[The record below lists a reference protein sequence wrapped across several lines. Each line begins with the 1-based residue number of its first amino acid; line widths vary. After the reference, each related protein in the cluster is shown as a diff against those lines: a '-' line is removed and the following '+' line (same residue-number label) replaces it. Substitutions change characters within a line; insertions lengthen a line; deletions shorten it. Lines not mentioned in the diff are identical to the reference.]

1 METVI
6 VTEGLTKR
14 FKQHTVVDS
23 LDLSVRL
30 GEIFG
35 FLGPNGAGKT
45 TTIGMLLGLVKPSA
59 GRALVLGHDMQLE
72 PALALRSIGAMIET
86 PAFYPYLSGR
96 DNLRVLAR
104 ASGLPDS
111 AVESALDTVDLQTR
125 GKDHFK
131 TYSQGMRQR
140 LGLAAALMHQPK
152 LIMLDEPTNGLDPA
166 GQQDIRVLI
175 RQLAQ
180 SGHTIFLSS
189 HVLHDI
195 EQLCDRVAIL
205 KSGKLLACGAVNE
218 LLHRGKGLLLRVAG
232 DRAQA
237 QQLLAGVEWIKSISE
252 QNDSLLLDTP
262 SERAPEITMLL
273 ASHGIAV
280 AELRAHESRLE
291 DVFLDLTKQ

>member
-1 METVI
+1 MENVI

-14 FKQHTVVDS
+14 FKERTVVDS
-23 LDLSVRL
+23 LDLSVHS

-45 TTIGMLLGLVKPSA
+45 TTIGMLLGLVQPSA
-59 GRALVLGHDMQLE
+59 GRAFVLGHDIQHK
-72 PALALRSIGAMIET
+72 PALALRSVGAMIEA

-104 ASGLPDS
+104 ASGLADS
-111 AVESALDTVDLQTR
+111 AVDSALETVDLNTR
-125 GKDHFK
+125 GKDQFK

-140 LGLAAALMHQPK
+140 LGLAAALMHNPK

-166 GQQDIRVLI
+166 GQHDIRILI

-189 HVLHDI
+189 HLLNDI

-205 KSGKLLACGAVNE
+205 KSGKLLACGAVSE
-218 LLHRGKGLLLRVAG
+218 LLHRGNGLVLRVAG
-232 DRAQA
+232 DRAEAQA
-237 QQLLAGVEWIKSISE
+237 ILAKVAWIKSISE
-252 QNDSLLLDTP
+252 QNDSLVLDVP
-262 SERAPEITMLL
+262 SERSPEITMLL

-291 DVFLDLTKQ
+291 DVFLELTKQ